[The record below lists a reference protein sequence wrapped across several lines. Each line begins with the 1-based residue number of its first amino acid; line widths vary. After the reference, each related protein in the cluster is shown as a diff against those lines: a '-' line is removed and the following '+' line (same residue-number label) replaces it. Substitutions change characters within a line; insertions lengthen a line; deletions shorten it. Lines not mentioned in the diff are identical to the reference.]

1 MGGNPGLAGQPL
13 GGLLPIRF
21 GERAPGK
28 LAEIAA
34 DLAPREGTTAT
45 ETPALRLDKCE
56 PTIECLFKANQLGFQ
71 DKGELKTELLK
82 LPQMQLLAQAVGAGL
97 MRLNLGHRVTPD

>member
-1 MGGNPGLAGQPL
+1 LAGQPL

-28 LAEIAA
+28 LAEIAI
-34 DLAPREGTTAT
+34 DLVPREGATAT

-56 PTIECLFKANQLGFQ
+56 PVIERLFKVCQLGFQ
-71 DKGELKTELLK
+71 GEGELKTELLK
-82 LPQMQLLAQAVGAGL
+82 LPQMQLSGSYWGE
-97 MRLNLGHRVTPD
+97 LGSLGDS